1 MAEYDI
7 EDVINI
13 LKNLEKNPYSIKHIN
28 HLITRSRDRF
38 INLNLIYNKLIQEK
52 PVAIEKDANSSSR
65 FLLVYEFEKFRDLAI
80 VIDILDKNEILILT
94 VIDKSIKRRKH

>member
-1 MAEYDI
+1 MADYDI

-38 INLNLIYNKLIQEK
+38 INLNLIYNKLIQE
-52 PVAIEKDANSSSR
+52 N
-65 FLLVYEFEKFRDLAI
+65 L
-80 VIDILDKNEILILT
+80 
-94 VIDKSIKRRKH
+94 

>member
-1 MAEYDI
+1 MKNNYLIDKSDNYIWNIIHINIIFKIIILWRNDMADYDI

-38 INLNLIYNKLIQEK
+38 IN
-52 PVAIEKDANSSSR
+52 
-65 FLLVYEFEKFRDLAI
+65 
-80 VIDILDKNEILILT
+80 
-94 VIDKSIKRRKH
+94 